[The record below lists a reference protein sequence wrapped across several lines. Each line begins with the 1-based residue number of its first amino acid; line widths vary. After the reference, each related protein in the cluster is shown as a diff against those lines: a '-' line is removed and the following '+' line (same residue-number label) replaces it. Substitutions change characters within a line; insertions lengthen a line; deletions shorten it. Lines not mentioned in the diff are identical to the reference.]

1 MLLRFCTIKVFELK
15 NRHHKIKLT
24 SSSAVK
30 TVAEIAPNLAALDFI
45 FSSDS
50 AYNNVI

>member
-1 MLLRFCTIKVFELK
+1 MRFYAIKVIELT
-15 NRHHKIKLT
+15 NRYHNIKLT